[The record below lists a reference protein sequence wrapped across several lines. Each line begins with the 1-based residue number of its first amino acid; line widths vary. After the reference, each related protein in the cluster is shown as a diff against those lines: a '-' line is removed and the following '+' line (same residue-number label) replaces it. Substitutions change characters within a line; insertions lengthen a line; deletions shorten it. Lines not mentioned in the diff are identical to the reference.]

1 MAWHGREK
9 EQLSC
14 IHFIRFNLMI
24 CEWRIF
30 LWAEFLIRHSRA
42 KIENWMLSF
51 TYCVLLL
58 WNDWSFQ
65 RKQKFLARLIKS
77 PLYVHFR
84 AGINWFIT
92 FFIRFCIYCSASN
105 FTVMY
110 EIIMM
115 IDGIFYEMTKK
126 KKLFVCSLLYKSLG
140 ISGSQAYSIVKKI
153 FLVTCTQIIMAI
165 YHIAVNR
172 CLQYIIVKQD
182 LSIALSLRWNFLFQQ
197 ISIAIYFLFTFNSWE
212 I

>member
-1 MAWHGREK
+1 MKENKNSHGLVAVFWFLSTFCVSSNKWAVNELKSYGMAWHGREK

-115 IDGIFYEMTKK
+115 IDGIFYEMTMKK
-126 KKLFVCSLLYKSLG
+126 KKNYLFVPYC
-140 ISGSQAYSIVKKI
+140 INPWESQVHKH
-153 FLVTCTQIIMAI
+153 T
-165 YHIAVNR
+165 R
-172 CLQYIIVKQD
+172 
-182 LSIALSLRWNFLFQQ
+182 
-197 ISIAIYFLFTFNSWE
+197 
-212 I
+212 